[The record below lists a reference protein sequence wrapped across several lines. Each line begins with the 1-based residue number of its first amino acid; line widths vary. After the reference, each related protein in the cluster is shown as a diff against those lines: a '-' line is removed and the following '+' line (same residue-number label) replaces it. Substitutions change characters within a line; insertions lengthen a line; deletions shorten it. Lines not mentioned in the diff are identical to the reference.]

1 MELKPANYH
10 CHTPRCMHAFGSERE
25 YVEQAIRSGFG
36 ILGFSDHSPWPYK
49 SDFVANMR
57 MHVNRL
63 EEYVT
68 CVKALRE
75 EYKESIGIKLALEC
89 GGFPEF
95 YPWLEDI
102 REKYGFDYF
111 ILGNH
116 YDTNDELGLG
126 YFGACAGKKEMWRYL
141 QTTTAAMQSGHFI
154 YLAHPD
160 LCLNRRE
167 HFDADCERICREICA
182 CAVATDLPLEYNLL
196 GHRRQE
202 GARKRGVLG
211 YCTPEFWQ
219 IAAEYDIRAVIGV
232 DAHNPEEMDC
242 AALFE
247 EAKHYLTDLGICVM
261 GRI

>member
-57 MHVNRL
+57 MHVKRL

-89 GGFPEF
+89 EGFPEF

-141 QTTTAAMQSGHFI
+141 QTTTAAMQSGHFV

-242 AALFE
+242 ADLFE
-247 EAKHYLTDLGICVM
+247 EAKHYLTGLGICVM
-261 GRI
+261 DRI

>member
-1 MELKPANYH
+1 
-10 CHTPRCMHAFGSERE
+10 MHAFGPERE
-25 YVEQAIRSGFG
+25 YVEQAIRSGFE

-57 MHVNRL
+57 MPLSQL
-63 EEYVT
+63 EEYVN
-68 CVKALRE
+68 CIHALRD
-75 EYKESIGIKLALEC
+75 EYRDKIKIQLALEC
-89 GGFPEF
+89 EGFPEF

-102 REKYGFDYF
+102 RGRYGFDYF

-141 QTTTAAMQSGHFI
+141 ETTTAAMQSGHFI

-160 LCLNRRE
+160 LCFNRWER
-167 HFDADCERICREICA
+167 FDADCEKISREICV
-182 CAVATDLPLEYNLL
+182 CARELSLPLEYNLL

-219 IAAEYDIRAVIGV
+219 IAAAYDIRAIIGV
-232 DAHNPEEMDC
+232 DAHHPEEMDC
-242 AALFE
+242 AELFN
-247 EAKHYLTDLGICVM
+247 EAKNYLTGLGITVLD
-261 GRI
+261 RI